1 MGKHFLNTE
10 RIKNPDNLEF
20 YTQEKYLSKKWRW
33 NKDFSDL
40 KKKKKVERIH
50 HQQSYTTRNLKESSS
65 GRRKTIS
72 NVNPIYTQS
81 KKRTSN
87 GNYMDK

>member
-20 YTQEKYLSKKWRW
+20 YTQGKYLSKKWRW

-40 KKKKKVERIH
+40 KKKKK
-50 HQQSYTTRNLKESSS
+50 LKEFITS
-65 GRRKTIS
+65 RAI
-72 NVNPIYTQS
+72 PQEIL
-81 KKRTSN
+81 KKVLQVEEKQ
-87 GNYMDK
+87 YQM